1 MLAGKLPR
9 QRWKGKRCWVKSLH
23 VINHFISMLRA
34 GWTAENRRLLVR
46 LEVKIVQTG
55 AILGQRSSSVE

>member
-1 MLAGKLPR
+1 
-9 QRWKGKRCWVKSLH
+9 
-23 VINHFISMLRA
+23 MLRA